1 MKAIIILIIGVG
13 LGWIAN
19 MFLSPM
25 LGSGHTGMEQAAEPA
40 EKKPLYWVA
49 PMDKNYRRDGPGKSP
64 MGMDLVPVYEEDLAG
79 GDENAVRITPA
90 VMNNLGVK
98 TAEVVEAPL
107 VKHIETVGKV
117 DFDESRIRHIY
128 SRVEGWIERLNVAA
142 TGDPVRAGQVLYE
155 LYSPA
160 LVSAQEEYLAAI
172 KSGNRALINASA
184 RRLEALGLNEVQIK
198 SLAKANRVEQRV
210 KVTAA
215 ADGIVEALNVR
226 QGMFIKPATE
236 VMSIA
241 TLESVWVKADVY
253 ESSAHQVFQGQSA
266 EVSLWGL
273 PDKRWSGMVN
283 YIEPVVNEKSRTL
296 PLRIRVVNDE
306 QQLKPN
312 MLARIDL
319 EAPSSSPQL
328 LVPRSAVIYGARH
341 ARVVKALGDGKFQSV
356 LVELGDQGVVD
367 GKPVVAVR
375 SGLQRGDK
383 VVTSAQFLIDSE
395 SNIEAELARMD
406 AGSMGSMDHGS
417 MDHGANGQV
426 VHAMGVVD
434 QVMPALGMVKLTH
447 DPIPALDWPKMTMD
461 FPLAEGLSI
470 NDFTPGETV
479 QFMLWVGDNFEY
491 RIESLMGGHEMDGH
505 SMDHHDMADHAM
517 DGHAMDGHAVDD
529 QATMDHMM
537 EGQSMDE
544 HSMEHHHDMYHDH
557 DMGAP

>member
-13 LGWIAN
+13 LGWLAN

-25 LGSGHTGMEQAAEPA
+25 LGSGHAGMEQTAEPA

-117 DFDESRIRHIY
+117 DFDESRIRHIH

-142 TGDPVRAGQVLYE
+142 AGDPVRAGQVLYE

-172 KSGNRALINASA
+172 KSGNRALIRASA
-184 RRLEALGLNEVQIK
+184 RRLEALGLNEEQIK

-215 ADGIVEALNVR
+215 ANGIVKALNVR

-273 PDKRWSGMVN
+273 PDKRWIGMVN
-283 YIEPVVNEKSRTL
+283 YIEPVVDEKSRTL
-296 PLRIRVVNDE
+296 PLRIRVVNEE

-312 MLARIDL
+312 MLARIEL
-319 EAPSSSPQL
+319 EAPSSSAQL
-328 LVPRSAVIYGARH
+328 LVPRSAVIHGARH

-367 GKPVVAVR
+367 GQPVVAIR
-375 SGLQRGDK
+375 SGLQRGDR

-406 AGSMGSMDHGS
+406 EGSMGSGSMDHGAMDHGS
-417 MDHGANGQV
+417 MDQDANGQV

-434 QVMPALGMVKLTH
+434 QVMPAMGMVKLTH

-461 FPLAEGLSI
+461 FPLAEGLSTG
-470 NDFTPGETV
+470 DFTPGQTV
-479 QFMLWVGDNFEY
+479 HFMLWVGDNYEY
-491 RIESLMGGHEMDGH
+491 RIESLMGGHQMD
-505 SMDHHDMADHAM
+505 DHAM
-517 DGHAMDGHAVDD
+517 ADD
-529 QATMDHMM
+529 SMTNHIMEDHTMD
-537 EGQSMDE
+537 D
-544 HSMEHHHDMYHDH
+544 HSMHDH
-557 DMGAP
+557 DVMGEAQ

>member
-1 MKAIIILIIGVG
+1 MKAIIILIVGVG
-13 LGWIAN
+13 LGWLAN

-25 LGSGHTGMEQAAEPA
+25 LGGGHAGMEQADAPA

-117 DFDESRIRHIY
+117 DFDESRIRHIH

-142 TGDPVRAGQVLYE
+142 AGDPVRAGQVLYE

-172 KSGNRALINASA
+172 KSGNRALIKASA
-184 RRLEALGLNEVQIK
+184 RRLEALGLNEAQIK
-198 SLAKANRVEQRV
+198 SLAQANRVEQRV

-215 ADGIVEALNVR
+215 ADGIVKALNVR

-253 ESSAHQVFQGQSA
+253 ESSAHQVYQGQSA

-312 MLARIDL
+312 MLARIEL

-341 ARVVKALGDGKFQSV
+341 ARVVKALGGGQFQSV

-406 AGSMGSMDHGS
+406 EGQMGSGSMDHGS
-417 MDHGANGQV
+417 TDHGADGQI

-434 QVMPALGMVKLTH
+434 QVMPAMGMVKLTH

-461 FPLAEGLSI
+461 FPLAEGLSTS
-470 NDFTPGETV
+470 DFKPGETV
-479 QFMLWVGDNFEY
+479 HFMLWVGDNFEF
-491 RIESLMGGHEMDGH
+491 RIESLMSGHQMEDQGMEAQ
-505 SMDHHDMADHAM
+505 SMDHHDMH
-517 DGHAMDGHAVDD
+517 
-529 QATMDHMM
+529 
-537 EGQSMDE
+537 
-544 HSMEHHHDMYHDH
+544 HDH
-557 DMGAP
+557 DMGAQ